1 MRLMGWNQSLQGLR
15 ALRLIRRDRYGFRV
29 LSMMFLSILLAPLN
43 FGQSTFGTVLGTVH
57 DPSGAAVARAVAT
70 ITNTGTSGK
79 RSTITDANGNY
90 EFPNL
95 EAGIYSLSVEAPG
108 FQSAN
113 FTNIELTARQTVR
126 IDRQLSVATQV
137 ESVNVE
143 AAGAVIN
150 TEVSNIAETKTSREL
165 VDLPV
170 AIGSRGSGS
179 TSPMSTLTTQ
189 PGVQTDA
196 SGGISVAGTKPSM
209 LSMSIDGISSM
220 GPRAAG
226 PLTELFPSFNA
237 IAEIRVSEVNNSA
250 EFGGI
255 SDITTVSKSGTN
267 LPHGGL
273 FENLQNTA
281 MEARNTFSST
291 TPTLHMNDFGFF
303 VGGPVVL
310 PKLYNGKDK
319 TFFFMSYE
327 GLRLPRQTVL
337 VENVPSLALR
347 SGDLSAYSK
356 QVYNPFGGA
365 PFANNQIPAS
375 LMSPIALSALNYL
388 FPLPNA
394 GPANAISNNL
404 VENLPTPISSDQADL
419 RLDQNINTKQT
430 VFARGTYKV
439 RSVTVAPCPGCS
451 PTGTA
456 LMGAI
461 SQPERD
467 FGLTVAHNYILTP
480 NLINEFRT
488 GFNGN
493 HQYTTFGIQ
502 AKTIVS
508 QLGLTL
514 PSVPDGNAIP
524 DFRIAGFQQT
534 GGNGSNRSFNNTTQ
548 LLDNLTWT
556 KGKHTLKFGGDYR
569 YMTGYYSN
577 VFSSV
582 RVGRYV
588 FNGSVTNQTVNGV
601 PYINNPFAAFLLG
614 IPDQTRLADVIAP
627 DTSAYASHY
636 AFYVQDDWKVT
647 SRLTLNYGLRWEY
660 HPMFQDHFYNVT
672 NFDPNWVGV
681 INGVRVHGASV
692 IPDKG
697 LPLLN
702 RGYVES
708 TAPDPVLTATQDGIP
723 QSLRYSQKTDFAP
736 RIGFAWRPFTD
747 GKTVIRGGYGRFIEA
762 SLGSLISAAWGVHTT
777 DYGIFAQT
785 IANGKAALT
794 FPYPFPSDLA
804 QPGTQGFYQAGDIH
818 FKDPYVHEWNLTIER
833 DLGFNTALRVSY
845 DGNHGSQLG
854 LVYDAN
860 QVPANTVGYAIAS
873 ETAQFPWSIIQT
885 EGNGFVSNYNAL
897 TVSLNKRFSHGLQFQ
912 SAYTFAKNLS
922 NAAGYTGGGAYGG
935 SLGNNPGFATEA
947 GGIVSDRFNPGEDY
961 GNIAFTH
968 RNRFLTTFL
977 YQLPFGRSGLLGRN
991 VNGAMDRII
1000 GGWELAGFL
1009 LFQTGPFLT
1018 ATIPGVDPQ
1027 GTNFENLIGDP
1038 RPDIVAGVPLYPAT
1052 RTWSRWLNPAAFT
1065 SPGNNVGR
1073 FGNAPVGN
1081 IVGPGTQA
1089 VSVSLIKS
1097 IRLKEGINFRIGGQ
1111 SANLFNHPNY
1121 APPNTSLVSG
1131 SFGTLNNLQSAEG
1144 AGPRV
1149 IQGTARLDF

>member
-1 MRLMGWNQSLQGLR
+1 M
-15 ALRLIRRDRYGFRV
+15 
-29 LSMMFLSILLAPLN
+29 
-43 FGQSTFGTVLGTVH
+43 VH
-57 DPSGAAVARAVAT
+57 DPSGAAVTRAVLT
-70 ITNTGTSGK
+70 ITNTGTSA
-79 RSTITDANGNY
+79 RRASVTDASGSY

-95 EAGIYSLSVEAPG
+95 EAGHYSLSVEAPG
-108 FQSAN
+108 FQSATY
-113 FTNIELTARQTVR
+113 TNIELTARQTVR
-126 IDRQLSVATQV
+126 VDGQLSVATQV

-143 AAGAVIN
+143 AAAAVIN

-179 TSPMSTLTTQ
+179 TSPMTTLTTQ

-220 GPRAAG
+220 GPRTAG

-267 LPHGGL
+267 GLHGGL
-273 FENLQNTA
+273 FENIQNTA
-281 MEARNTFSST
+281 MEARNTFSSSA
-291 TPTLHMNDFGFF
+291 PVLHMNDFGVFL
-303 VGGPVVL
+303 GGPVVV

-337 VENVPSLALR
+337 VENVPSVALR
-347 SGDLSAYSK
+347 SGDLSVYTK
-356 QVYNPFGGA
+356 QIYNPFGGQ
-365 PFANNQIPAS
+365 PFANNQIPTS
-375 LMSPIALSALNYL
+375 LMSAIALNALKYL
-388 FPLPNA
+388 FPVPNA
-394 GPANAISNNL
+394 GPTNAISNNF
-404 VENLPTPISSDQADL
+404 VENLPTPISSDQADM
-419 RLDQNINTKQT
+419 RLDENVNSKQT
-430 VFARGTYKV
+430 IFARGTYKA
-439 RSVTVAPCPGCS
+439 RSVTVAPCVGCS

-456 LMGAI
+456 LIGAI

-467 FGLTVAHNYILTP
+467 FGLTVAHNYIFTSH
-480 NLINEFRT
+480 LINEFRT

-493 HQYTTFGIQ
+493 HQYTTYGIQ

-508 QLGLTL
+508 QLGLSL

-534 GGNGSNRSFNNTTQ
+534 GGSGSNRSFNNTTQ
-548 LLDNLTWT
+548 ILDNLTWT
-556 KGKHTLKFGGDYR
+556 KGRHSVKFGGDYR

-588 FNGSVTNQTVNGV
+588 YNGSVTNQTVDNV

-636 AFYVQDDWKVT
+636 AFYVQDDWKIT

-672 NFDPNWVGV
+672 NFDPNWSGL
-681 INGVRVHGASV
+681 INGVLVHGASV

-702 RGYVES
+702 KGYVES

-736 RIGFAWRPFTD
+736 RVGFAWRPAAN
-747 GKTVIRGGYGRFIEA
+747 GRTVIRGGYGRFIEA

-777 DYGIFAQT
+777 DYGIFGQSIT
-785 IANGKAALT
+785 NGKATLT

-818 FKDPYVHEWNLTIER
+818 FKDPYVQEWNLTIER

-854 LVYDAN
+854 IVYDAN
-860 QVPANTVGYAIAS
+860 QVPANNVGYAKAS
-873 ETAQFPWSIIQT
+873 KTAVFPWSIIQT

-897 TVSLNKRFSHGLQFQ
+897 TVSVNKRFSSGLQFQ
-912 SAYTFAKNLS
+912 SAFTFAKNLS

-968 RNRFLTTFL
+968 RNRLLTTFL
-977 YQLPFGRSGLLGRN
+977 YQLPFGRSGLLGKSAN
-991 VNGAMDRII
+991 EAVDRIV

-1038 RPDIVAGVPLYPAT
+1038 RPDIVSAVRLYPAI
-1052 RTWSRWLNPAAFT
+1052 RTWTNWLNPAAFR
-1065 SPGNNVGR
+1065 SPGNNIGR

-1097 IRLKEGINFRIGGQ
+1097 IRLKERVNFKIGGQ
-1111 SANLFNHPNY
+1111 AANLFNHPNY
-1121 APPNTSLVSG
+1121 APPSTSLVSG